1 MAGRTPAKAAD
12 PAKDAEKVSK
22 FKEIGALRT
31 KKALTAIRTLQKVA
45 NKRQY
50 TYTDAQVQTILTA
63 LRGEVSKLEAA
74 FTAGKGQAE
83 VEISL

>member
-1 MAGRTPAKAAD
+1 MAAKTTAKVVD
-12 PAKDAEKVSK
+12 PAKEAEKVAK

-50 TYTDAQVQTILTA
+50 TYNDAQVQTVLTA
-63 LRGEVSKLEAA
+63 LRNEVTKLEAA